1 MINKIISA
9 ISKAIYLE
17 FGNEYEI
24 YTEDVKQDL
33 QEPCFSIFCVNP
45 SIRQFF
51 DKRYKTTNLF
61 TILYFPKNEE
71 IEKEINDVRER
82 LFDCL
87 EYINDEDDL
96 LRGTNMNTQTVDGVL
111 NFFVNY
117 DFFVKKTT
125 KKDNMEGFD
134 NITKGVK

>member
-1 MINKIISA
+1 MIRDIKLP
-9 ISKAIYLE
+9 IYLL
-17 FGNEYEI
+17 F
-24 YTEDVKQDL
+24 
-33 QEPCFSIFCVNP
+33 FIF
-45 SIRQFF
+45 Q
-51 DKRYKTTNLF
+51 
-61 TILYFPKNEE
+61 KNEE